1 MEMDTEKRLRIALQA
16 GDLLQS
22 AFENLEYWLD
32 LEAMPTW
39 VKASIIELI
48 TREEWEEL
56 NDRFYQNLAFG
67 TGGMRGRT
75 IGRKSS
81 SEEIDPCDARTPIR
95 PAVGTNVLNDFTI
108 IKATMGLYQTVSAHL
123 KTQGSI
129 SIPRFVIAH
138 DVRYFSRH
146 FAELAASTWSQL
158 GGQAI
163 LFEDARSTP
172 QLSFS
177 VRHYQAQCGAVITAS
192 HNPFHDNGF
201 KVYFDDGAQ
210 VVAPHAEAIV
220 DAVNAIHLEATLPY
234 LDKQLGTVKT
244 LGAEADTAY
253 KKLLQEIL
261 SDEDSD
267 LDDPLKVVF
276 SPIHGTGGIIS
287 VPLLKAMGVHVYE
300 VDEQKAMD
308 SAFPTVASPNPENA
322 AALKMAL
329 DRAKSVGADLVIA
342 TDPDADRMG
351 VAVRNSLGEMELLTG
366 NQIGSLMADYRIQTL
381 KDRGIL
387 PEAGTKKAALIK
399 TFVTTPM
406 QDAIGEAHGLKVIN
420 TLTGFKWI
428 GKKMANYE
436 LSMAAAY
443 KEAEGIAINYDQTE
457 PDVRAEILMDYS
469 SFFVFG
475 GEESYGYLAH
485 DVVRDK
491 DANGSVLLFAE
502 MAAYHKSQ
510 GLSVI
515 DALEALYRKHGYFS
529 EKMINLYYEG
539 AAGAQ
544 KIAQI
549 LKSYREN
556 PPKKFGA
563 VRVERMND
571 YGVDTFVDADGEQ
584 IPKQDFYL
592 LECSDGYRF
601 AVRGSGTEPKIKFY
615 IFGQRTVPEAGEGMA
630 LIRSEVEA
638 SMKAFMEAIEADA
651 HARAE

>member
-1 MEMDTEKRLRIALQA
+1 MDTDKLLKEAVKA
-16 GDLLQS
+16 GDLFET
-22 AFENLEYWLD
+22 AFENLEYWRR
-32 LEAMPTW
+32 LESMPKW
-39 VKASIIELI
+39 VKSSIDELI
-48 TREEWEEL
+48 SRGEWEEL
-56 NDRFYQNLAFG
+56 NDRFYRNLAFG

-81 SEEIDPCDARTPIR
+81 SVEIDPRDEQTPIR

-108 IKATMGLYQTVSAHL
+108 IKATMGLYEIVSAHL
-123 KTQGSI
+123 KSQGSI
-129 SIPRFVIAH
+129 AIPRFIIAH

-146 FAELAASTWSQL
+146 FAELSASTWSQL

-163 LFEDARSTP
+163 LFEGARSTP

-177 VRHYQAQCGAVITAS
+177 VRHYHAHCGAVITAS

-220 DAVNAIHLEATLPY
+220 DAVNEIPFDATLPY
-234 LDKQLGTVKT
+234 LEKNLDAVKT
-244 LGAEADTAY
+244 LGSEADTAY
-253 KKLLQEIL
+253 KKLLEEIL
-261 SDEDSD
+261 SDEEIDSE
-267 LDDPLKVVF
+267 DPLKVVF

-287 VPLLKAMGVHVYE
+287 VPLLKAMGVSVYE

-308 SAFPTVASPNPENA
+308 SAFPTVVSPNPENA

-329 DRAKSVGADLVIA
+329 DRAECVGADLVIA

-351 VAVRNSLGEMELLTG
+351 VAVRNSAGAMELLTG

-381 KDRGIL
+381 KDRSIL
-387 PEAGTKKAALIK
+387 PEAGSENAVLIK

-406 QDAIGEAHGLKVIN
+406 QDAIGKAHGLKVIN

-428 GKKMANYE
+428 GKKLADYE
-436 LSMAAAY
+436 ASMAAAY
-443 KEAEGIAINYDQTE
+443 KEAEGIAIDYDLTE

-491 DANGSVLLFAE
+491 DANASVLLFSE
-502 MAAYHKSQ
+502 MAAHYKSE
-510 GLSVI
+510 GMSVI
-515 DALEALYRKHGYFS
+515 DALDRLYRKHGYYS
-529 EKMINLYYEG
+529 EKMINIYYEG

-549 LKSYREN
+549 LTSYREN
-556 PPKKFGA
+556 PPENFGDI
-563 VRVERMND
+563 RVERMDD
-571 YGVDTFVDADGEQ
+571 YGVESFVDADGVP
-584 IPKQDFYL
+584 IPKQDFYVL
-592 LECSDGYRF
+592 KCTNGYSF

-615 IFGQRTVPEAGEGMA
+615 VFGQRTVPDTIEGLA
-630 LIRSEVEA
+630 QVRSEVEA
-638 SMKAFMEAIEADA
+638 DMTVFMTAIEADA

>member
-1 MEMDTEKRLRIALQA
+1 MESDIRERLSTAVQA
-16 GDLLQS
+16 GNLLES
-22 AFENLEYWLD
+22 AFKNLEYWLNS
-32 LEAMPTW
+32 EAMPAW
-39 VKASIIELI
+39 VKVSINELI
-48 TREEWEEL
+48 SQEAWEEL

-75 IGRKSS
+75 IGRKSTAQ
-81 SEEIDPCDARTPIR
+81 EIDPSDGQTPIR

-123 KTQGSI
+123 EAQGSI
-129 SIPRFVIAH
+129 AIPRFVIAH

-146 FAELAASTWSQL
+146 FAELSASTWSQL

-210 VVAPHAEAIV
+210 VVAPYAEAIV
-220 DAVNAIHLEATLPY
+220 DAVNAIGFEATLPY
-234 LDKQLGTVKT
+234 LEKKLDAVKT
-244 LGAEADTAY
+244 LGPEADAAY
-253 KKLLQEIL
+253 KSLLQEIL
-261 SDEDSD
+261 SDEVSDSE
-267 LDDPLKVVF
+267 DPLKVVF

-287 VPLLKAMGVHVYE
+287 VPLLKAMGVDVYE
-300 VDEQKAMD
+300 VEEQKAMD

-322 AALKMAL
+322 TALKMAL
-329 DRAKSVGADLVIA
+329 DQAQRVGADLVIA

-351 VAVRNSLGEMELLTG
+351 VAVRNSKGEMELLTG

-381 KDRGIL
+381 KDRSIL
-387 PEAGTKKAALIK
+387 PEAGTEKAVLIK

-436 LSMAAAY
+436 ASMAAAY
-443 KEAEGIAINYDQTE
+443 KEAEGIAINYDQTD

-469 SFFVFG
+469 CFFVFG

-491 DANGSVLLFAE
+491 DANGSVLLFSE
-502 MAAYHKSQ
+502 MAAHYKSQ

-515 DALEALYRKHGYFS
+515 DALEALYHKHGYYS
-529 EKMINLYYEG
+529 EKMVNIYYEG

-549 LKSYREN
+549 LKSYRED
-556 PPKKFGA
+556 PPKNFGSIL
-563 VRVERMND
+563 VKQMDD
-571 YGVDTFVDADGEQ
+571 YGVDTFVDADGDP
-584 IPKQDFYL
+584 IPKQDFYV

-615 IFGQRTVPEAGEGMA
+615 VFGQRAVPNTRDGLAQVQA
-630 LIRSEVEA
+630 EVEA
-638 SMKAFMEAIEADA
+638 GMKAFMEAIEADA
-651 HARAE
+651 HARAG

>member
-1 MEMDTEKRLRIALQA
+1 MEMDTKKRLTAAVQA
-16 GDLLQS
+16 GDLLES
-22 AFENLEYWLD
+22 ALENLDYWLSSD
-32 LEAMPTW
+32 AMPAW
-39 VKASIIELI
+39 VKVSINELI
-48 TREEWEEL
+48 SQGEWEEL

-81 SEEIDPCDARTPIR
+81 SEELDPSDGQTPIR

-123 KTQGSI
+123 KAQGSI
-129 SIPRFVIAH
+129 AIPRFVIAH

-146 FAELAASTWSQL
+146 FAELSASTWSQL

-177 VRHYQAQCGAVITAS
+177 VRHYQAQCGVVITAS

-201 KVYFDDGAQ
+201 KVYFEDGAQ
-210 VVAPHAEAIV
+210 VVTPHAEAIV
-220 DAVNAIHLEATLPY
+220 DAVNAIRFEATLPY
-234 LDKQLGTVKT
+234 LEKDLGTVKT

-253 KKLLQEIL
+253 KNLLQEIL
-261 SDEDSD
+261 SDEGRN
-267 LDDPLKVVF
+267 LEDPLKVVF

-287 VPLLKAMGVHVYE
+287 VPLLKAMGVSVYE

-308 SAFPTVASPNPENA
+308 PAFPTVASPNPENA

-329 DRAKSVGADLVIA
+329 DRAESVGADLVIA

-351 VAVRNSLGEMELLTG
+351 VAVRNSFGEMELLTG

-381 KDRGIL
+381 KDRSIL
-387 PEAGTKKAALIK
+387 PEAGTEKAVLIK

-406 QDAIGEAHGLKVIN
+406 QDAIGKAHGLKVIN

-428 GKKMANYE
+428 GKKMAQYE
-436 LSMAAAY
+436 EAMGVAY

-469 SFFVFG
+469 CFFVFG

-491 DANGSVLLFAE
+491 DANGSVLLFSE
-502 MAAYHKSQ
+502 MAAHYKSQ

-515 DALEALYRKHGYFS
+515 DALEALYRKHGYYS
-529 EKMINLYYEG
+529 EKMINIYYEG

-556 PPKKFGA
+556 PPKNFGA
-563 VRVERMND
+563 IRVERMDD
-571 YGVDTFVDADGEQ
+571 YGVDSFVDGDGDS
-584 IPKQDFYL
+584 IPKQDFYV

-615 IFGQRTVPEAGEGMA
+615 IFGQSAVPDTGDDLAQV
-630 LIRSEVEA
+630 RSEVEA
-638 SMKAFMEAIEADA
+638 GMAAFMEAIEADA
-651 HARAE
+651 HARAD